1 MSSRDKVY
9 EGASRKDIDADAAG
23 CAETRMLLTRRA
35 MLGITAS
42 LFTVP
47 FLPDAAEAATD
58 PDRRLM
64 IVILRGG
71 MDGLHVAFNKDDKST
86 LIGYRG
92 KMFEGFDK
100 GKDQTPYVDRYLDL
114 GNSGFM
120 LNPAMPQFRQMFN
133 QGQAAIVHA
142 IAPPLRTRSHFDC
155 MANLENGQ
163 PGLGNDT
170 RDGWLNRCVAGLTST
185 APAARALS
193 LGGGPVILQGDAGF
207 DAWTGVPFA
216 DFGDAFADAVVK
228 SYTNTLLSRDTNG
241 LFKRFGTNLRRG
253 LDVNKLAVSG
263 QVQRGT
269 DLISSFAGAATL
281 MGQPKGPRI
290 AVITVDGLDTHDKQI
305 EVLDR
310 RLKALDDALAAFKAR
325 LGANWSNTIVAC
337 VSEFGRTVRV
347 NAMGTD
353 HGVGTVALLA
363 GGNLNATAA
372 GEWPG
377 LRSLDESRDLR
388 AANDLRSLFKGLLK
402 DHLGVNN
409 PDFLNKVVFPGST
422 AVRPLTGLV
431 SKVAGGVSLNQLTL
445 DRLKRTA

>member
-1 MSSRDKVY
+1 
-9 EGASRKDIDADAAG
+9 
-23 CAETRMLLTRRA
+23 
-35 MLGITAS
+35 
-42 LFTVP
+42 
-47 FLPDAAEAATD
+47 
-58 PDRRLM
+58 
-64 IVILRGG
+64 
-71 MDGLHVAFNKDDKST
+71 
-86 LIGYRG
+86 
-92 KMFEGFDK
+92 
-100 GKDQTPYVDRYLDL
+100 
-114 GNSGFM
+114 
-120 LNPAMPQFRQMFN
+120 MFN

-347 NAMGTD
+347 NATGTD